1 MKTVRISTLSQHHQ
15 HQLREILQSVGVEI
29 LPQSQPPLVL
39 RIVNDARSRSVTPG
53 RSAGPPN
60 QKKIVLNQVMEF
72 FNDFFQSFAS
82 QFRHLHTWH
91 PKLIAPVPLVGK
103 LDALISYIAEGL
115 RKESKEVVLGG
126 LVMKHFQERLGLRS
140 LIEHN
145 LLDVLW
151 SCFQHHKAVMEID
164 IFVRIINGFYDATD
178 ILFLDYV
185 KQMMPRPARQLVLD
199 DCALLTSKI
208 FGAEQ
213 QHVGDSVMG
222 TLGSEVDQRSATIDP
237 SYYVYIC
244 VWVFHHQRMDLD
256 MRTSVHG
263 FEDSV
268 KKNRKNTNLIDN
280 YIDSILS
287 LKEARRSVILSQ
299 ATEAGGGANKSTES
313 LKLESLIESVLADCC
328 AKLGADLPVADRLMQ
343 EILTGGKVG
352 GMGDCVIARNE
363 LFLAVENQEDQS
375 QIESKLIAFCTSV
388 AAATT
393 DRSYF

>member
-1 MKTVRISTLSQHHQ
+1 
-15 HQLREILQSVGVEI
+15 
-29 LPQSQPPLVL
+29 
-39 RIVNDARSRSVTPG
+39 
-53 RSAGPPN
+53 
-60 QKKIVLNQVMEF
+60 
-72 FNDFFQSFAS
+72 
-82 QFRHLHTWH
+82 
-91 PKLIAPVPLVGK
+91 
-103 LDALISYIAEGL
+103 
-115 RKESKEVVLGG
+115 
-126 LVMKHFQERLGLRS
+126 MKHFQERLGLRS

-151 SCFQHHKAVMEID
+151 SCFHHHKAVMEID

-213 QHVGDSVMG
+213 EHVGDAVMG
-222 TLGSEVDQRSATIDP
+222 TLGSQVEERTAATIDP

-244 VWVFHHQRMDLD
+244 VWVFHHQRMELD

-268 KKNRKNTNLIDN
+268 KKNRKNTTLIDN

-299 ATEAGGGANKSTES
+299 ATEAGGANKSTES

-352 GMGDCVIARNE
+352 GMGDCVMARNE

-375 QIESKLIAFCTSV
+375 EIESKLIAFCTSV